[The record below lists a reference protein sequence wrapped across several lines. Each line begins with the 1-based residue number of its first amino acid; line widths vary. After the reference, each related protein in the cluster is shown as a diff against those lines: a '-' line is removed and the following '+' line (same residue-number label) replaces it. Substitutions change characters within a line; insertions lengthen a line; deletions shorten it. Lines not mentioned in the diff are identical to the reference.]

1 MDQKPQLK
9 KINST
14 PAIQQNDAE
23 LYDNPYK
30 ILVETIKNPF
40 ELEEIDRQYKI
51 AESQQRQQLSKEVQA
66 DEYRTDKLP
75 SFFKTEKR
83 ILVLKLLISLA
94 LLIASIGGLGYILY
108 ANLHHF
114 PWFSNGYYALVAT
127 VFIPSISLLFFYS
140 VKIHFLR
147 KEIQIARKKFN
158 PNQVS
163 NVIQRIYKRLLT
175 SFSNIN
181 WLAAYIYLTAAFIL
195 LVIFIVSYFASVYYL
210 GGINA
215 PKFGTLDWQA
225 VAQHFM
231 QANPKIVIPSQ
242 YPTLC
247 KTCVI
252 VIGSTC
258 GATLLLQIGLQLTNY
273 VRIRK
278 IESTYTTPILTQQ
291 EQLAIKKS
299 VNKRNLI
306 IFCVLT
312 LIFGIILLV
321 LYLVLKRKK

>member
-9 KINST
+9 KINAVQSST
-14 PAIQQNDAE
+14 TNDAE

-66 DEYRTDKLP
+66 DEYRTNKLP

-83 ILVLKLLISLA
+83 ILILKLLIALGLMLASL
-94 LLIASIGGLGYILY
+94 GGLGYIIY
-108 ANLHHF
+108 ANLQHLS
-114 PWFSNGYYALVAT
+114 WFSNGYYALVAT
-127 VFIPSISLLFFYS
+127 VFLPSITLLFFYG
-140 VKIHFLR
+140 VKLHFLK
-147 KEIQIARKKFN
+147 KEIKVATKSFN

-181 WLAAYIYLTAAFIL
+181 WLATYVYLTTGFIL
-195 LVIFIVSYFASVYYL
+195 LVVFIVSYFASVYYL

-215 PKFGTLDWQA
+215 PKFGTLDWHLA
-225 VAQHFM
+225 AEHFM
-231 QANPKIVIPSQ
+231 NANPNIIIPSQ

-278 IESTYTTPILTQQ
+278 IETTYTTPILTQQ
-291 EQLAIKKS
+291 EQVAIKKS

-306 IFCVLT
+306 IFCILT